1 LTDAERAA
9 VQDRIGELKTR
20 GKDIAGLVKSMKGD
34 DLLTATRK
42 QQLVKSYNAQIDSIK
57 KTLGFG
63 VGLYIKQAKAKGLT
77 EEAARKEFDNL
88 RKQQGVMQREINR
101 LLGLDI
107 PSGAAPAGG
116 GGARSLAEFRAAV
129 AAGK

>member
-1 LTDAERAA
+1 
-9 VQDRIGELKTR
+9 
-20 GKDIAGLVKSMKGD
+20 MKGD

-42 QQLVKSYNAQIDSIK
+42 QQLVKNYNAQIDSIK

-63 VGLYIKQAKAKGLT
+63 VDLYITQAKAKGLT

-88 RKQQGVMQREINR
+88 RQQQGVMQREINR

-116 GGARSLAEFRAAV
+116 GGKRTLDQLRKTAT
-129 AAGK
+129 GT